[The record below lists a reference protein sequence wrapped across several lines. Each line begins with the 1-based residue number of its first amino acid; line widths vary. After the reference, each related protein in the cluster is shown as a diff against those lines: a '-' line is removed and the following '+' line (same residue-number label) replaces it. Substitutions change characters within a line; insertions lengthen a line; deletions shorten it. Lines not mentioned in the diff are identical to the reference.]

1 MNRARG
7 SVTEA
12 NIKNWFKE
20 IYELLGEDASIL
32 EEPNQF
38 LIWIKHASI

>member
-1 MNRARG
+1 VNRGRG
-7 SVTEA
+7 SVTEV

-20 IYELLGEDASIL
+20 IYELLGGDASIL

-38 LIWIKHASI
+38 LICIKHASI